1 VTLEASDSLEILQ
14 LVARADACAT
24 ARDAEGYA
32 ALFTED
38 AVMGGDMGGASGH
51 DALAATVARVWDG
64 EAPGT
69 LHLTL
74 NALIDGSGPEPTVA
88 STLVLLAP
96 QSASPVRAT
105 AEVHQRVRRTPAGWR
120 ISSRSIKTTPAPS
133 SGASV

>member
-38 AVMGGDMGGASGH
+38 AVMGGDMGSISGR
-51 DALAATVARVWDG
+51 DALAAAVARVWDG

-74 NALIDGSGPEPTVA
+74 NAVIEESGPEPTVA
-88 STLVLLAP
+88 SILLLLTP
-96 QSASPVRAT
+96 LSPSPVAGT
-105 AEVHQRVRRTPAGWR
+105 AEVHQRVRRTPSGWR
-120 ISSRSIKTTPAPS
+120 ISSRTINATRAQS